1 MSLSYTITESVSGFS
16 RTRLSTIIT
25 IVTISISLLFLGMF
39 TIASIHTS
47 RFIELL
53 RSKVEL
59 EAFLEEGLSGR
70 ETAALRRIVS
80 EMDGVET
87 VQIVSKE
94 DAAVIFEKEFGENIQ
109 DILEYNPLPASLR
122 ISLAEGHKTSARAR
136 EIAAALESMKGID
149 GVRYRKELLEL
160 IDTRAA
166 SINNLTLGLGII
178 ISLSAIFLV
187 SNTIRLTIFA
197 KRHVIRTMEL
207 VGATR
212 GFIRLPFLLE
222 GIIQGILGG
231 VVASGLL
238 YSLVEYAMRLVSVE
252 FAGVVHRDPYFYL
265 AILATG
271 AFLGLIGGL
280 ISVARFIG
288 STTASPAG

>member
-252 FAGVVHRDPYFYL
+252 FAGVVH
-265 AILATG
+265 
-271 AFLGLIGGL
+271 
-280 ISVARFIG
+280 
-288 STTASPAG
+288 